1 MSSRSWGE
9 NFYSPGDC
17 ALMTGLFSSRDFSTR
32 QDLSLIGGTTVSEE
46 KTQGAENKPSDQ
58 PKAEK
63 AAKKEPKAAGKN
75 PAESKSKSDVKAERP
90 SPKVPVAADGEG
102 TLWMSRR
109 NFFSRAGWV
118 AFFSFCASFLIGS
131 LRFMFPRV
139 LFEPSPVFKAGY
151 PDEYPLGAVVTK
163 WVKEQRVWIVRSEE
177 GIYAIFAQ
185 CTHLGCTP
193 RWLDAEGK
201 FKCPCHGSGFT
212 REGVNFEG
220 PAPRPL
226 ERVKISLA
234 EDGQIIIDKSIRF
247 LEEKGDWGKPGSI
260 LVV

>member
-1 MSSRSWGE
+1 MPKETEHKSTNQPAPEKAVEAKAVAGGE
-9 NFYSPGDC
+9 K
-17 ALMTGLFSSRDFSTR
+17 A
-32 QDLSLIGGTTVSEE
+32 
-46 KTQGAENKPSDQ
+46 
-58 PKAEK
+58 PKAE
-63 AAKKEPKAAGKN
+63 AKS
-75 PAESKSKSDVKAERP
+75 AEHIKAEAR
-90 SPKVPVAADGEG
+90 SPRKQVAVEEQGSI
-102 TLWMSRR
+102 WMSRR

-118 AFFSFCASFLIGS
+118 AFFSFVGSMLIGS

-139 LFEPSPVFKAGY
+139 LFEPSPRFEAGY
-151 PDEYPLGAVVTK
+151 PDDYPVGAVSTK
-163 WVKEQRVWIVRSEE
+163 WVKEKRVWVVRNEE

-226 ERVKISLA
+226 ERVGVFMA
-234 EDGQIIIDKSIRF
+234 EDGQILIDKSIKF
-247 LEEKGDWGKPGSI
+247 LEEKGEWGKPGSI
-260 LVV
+260 LRV

>member
-1 MSSRSWGE
+1 M
-9 NFYSPGDC
+9 P
-17 ALMTGLFSSRDFSTR
+17 
-32 QDLSLIGGTTVSEE
+32 EE
-46 KTQGAENKPSDQ
+46 KTQGTSSEDPKPESGQGEQKD
-58 PKAEK
+58 A
-63 AAKKEPKAAGKN
+63 PKAAAAPTQPK
-75 PAESKSKSDVKAERP
+75 PKESVKAERP
-90 SPKVPVAADGEG
+90 SPKQPVAVDKQG

-109 NFFSRAGWV
+109 NFSSRAGWV
-118 AFFSFCASFLIGS
+118 AFFSFVGSFLIGS

-151 PDEYPLGAVVTK
+151 PDDYPVGTVNTS

-193 RWLDAEGK
+193 RWLDAENK

-212 REGVNFEG
+212 RTGINFEG

-226 ERVKISLA
+226 ERVQITLA
-234 EDGQIIIDKSIRF
+234 DDGQLRIDKSIRF
-247 LEEKGDWGKPGSI
+247 REENGDWGKPGSI